1 MLFPHDFG
9 TTPWILYL
17 SYFIPKHEKLFSKF
31 LFTRLSFFLFCDTLK
46 VAKSFSICYENVK
59 ESSNMD
65 FERTFWSKKL
75 NEIRNKKHLTQ
86 QQLADSLGIST
97 KTLSRYEHTGNLRP
111 SIKEKL
117 EEMFPDELSDKQQY
131 ILNDSQLFDT
141 FYNRLHEIF
150 YPDQTSSSTYTPETI
165 FLQVVS
171 LYFSSRDWKNN
182 EDIFYDEN
190 ILAGFCVT
198 LFKTDMNTILSA
210 IFPFTAN
217 KASKK
222 YNKISIA
229 SYDKRTLHCLQN
241 AVFLLTNSFYFQ
253 YRRIQLKNSL
263 NTNFDYYENSTPHYS
278 PDIPSILYHLRNINR
293 YSLDDVSAMI
303 QSFRNDLINRIKE
316 LSNQKQT
323 WEVQSEKEQLEYILS
338 SLKTSS
344 QSLKSYETG
353 KTSPSIPLLEMLA
366 WIYGFRDL
374 SKLMR
379 CDIELGYLSDSP
391 HFTTDPKL
399 SFKTPCSYLA
409 NAYIYLSILQ
419 LQFNHYHVPYS
430 SLPCEFELKPLY
442 QKDSENAISSETT
455 INTFNNLIPGS
466 DFYKTLNKESH
477 SLGIFGFGEIFDRS
491 YPWTIRELSS
501 VSGVSLSTLQRYY
514 KFTSPIQPTIQKVLQ
529 VRNTLIKNPPSE
541 PFLQIH
547 KPFFFR
553 LDELFHSQ
561 IEKGNSK
568 FQEFFLFLQ
577 YSLYLFSN
585 DLDDNLLNDLIHS
598 FSDKACLAYY
608 LPNYKGI
615 DSVDLYVEAT
625 KSETIKIEP
634 EAKEDNT
641 KSYRDTSLD
650 LLAKKIAEILIQSS
664 YLDKYLESYN
674 IPENSKSSDST
685 ENNTDIKRKKELMM
699 GDIITGITNSY
710 KNSTEFQNFL
720 NPYLSDPTDLLNWGD
735 IPGLP
740 DDDTFETSDDDLDE
754 LDRLYQRIG

>member
-1 MLFPHDFG
+1 
-9 TTPWILYL
+9 
-17 SYFIPKHEKLFSKF
+17 
-31 LFTRLSFFLFCDTLK
+31 
-46 VAKSFSICYENVK
+46 
-59 ESSNMD
+59 MD
-65 FERTFWSKKL
+65 SERTFWSKKL
-75 NEIRNKKHLTQ
+75 KEIRSKKHLTQ

-97 KTLSRYEHTGNLRP
+97 KTLSHYEHTGKIRP

-150 YPDQTSSSTYTPETI
+150 YSDQTSPSTYTPETI
-165 FLQVVS
+165 FLRVVS
-171 LYFSSRDWKNN
+171 LYFSARDWKNN
-182 EDIFYDEN
+182 EDIFFGEK

-229 SYDKRTLHCLQN
+229 SYDQRTLYCLQN

-253 YRRIQLKNSL
+253 YRRVQLKKSL
-263 NTNFDYYENSTPHYS
+263 NTNFDYYENPTPHYS

-293 YSLDDVSAMI
+293 YSLDDVSKMI
-303 QSFRNDLINRIKE
+303 QSFRKDLTNRVKE
-316 LSNQKQT
+316 LSNLRQT
-323 WEVQSEKEQLEYILS
+323 KDVQDEKEQLEYILS

-344 QSLKSYETG
+344 QSLKNYESG

-379 CDIELGYLSDSP
+379 CDIELGSSSNPP

-399 SFKTPCSYLA
+399 PSKTSYSYLA
-409 NAYIYLSILQ
+409 NAYIYLSILH

-430 SLPCEFELKPLY
+430 SLPCEFKLKPLY
-442 QKDSENAISSETT
+442 QKDSANAISSETT
-455 INTFNNLIPGS
+455 INTSNNFIPGS
-466 DFYKTLNKESH
+466 DFYKTLNEESTK
-477 SLGIFGFGEIFDRS
+477 LGIFGDVDDDDRF

-501 VSGVSLSTLQRYY
+501 VSGVALSTLQRYY
-514 KFTSPIQPTIQKVLQ
+514 KFTSPAQPTIQKVLQ

-541 PFLQIH
+541 LFLKDNI
-547 KPFFFR
+547 PFFFR
-553 LDELFHSQ
+553 LDKLFHSQ

-710 KNSTEFQNFL
+710 KNSTEFQIFL

>member
-1 MLFPHDFG
+1 
-9 TTPWILYL
+9 
-17 SYFIPKHEKLFSKF
+17 
-31 LFTRLSFFLFCDTLK
+31 
-46 VAKSFSICYENVK
+46 
-59 ESSNMD
+59 MD
-65 FERTFWSKKL
+65 SERTFWSKKL
-75 NEIRNKKHLTQ
+75 KEIRSKKHLTQ

-97 KTLSRYEHTGNLRP
+97 KTLSHYEHTGKIRP

-150 YPDQTSSSTYTPETI
+150 YSDQTFPSTYTPETI
-165 FLQVVS
+165 FLRVVS
-171 LYFSSRDWKNN
+171 LYFSTRDWKNN
-182 EDIFYDEN
+182 EDIFFGEK

-229 SYDKRTLHCLQN
+229 SYDQRTLYCLQN

-253 YRRIQLKNSL
+253 YRRVQLKKSL

-293 YSLDDVSAMI
+293 YSLDDVSKMT
-303 QSFRNDLINRIKE
+303 QSFRKDLTNRIKE
-316 LSNQKQT
+316 LSNLRQT
-323 WEVQSEKEQLEYILS
+323 KDVQDEKEQLEYILS

-344 QSLKSYETG
+344 QSLKNYESG

-379 CDIELGYLSDSP
+379 CDIELGCSSNPP

-399 SFKTPCSYLA
+399 PSKTPYSYLA
-409 NAYIYLSILQ
+409 NAYIFLSILH

-430 SLPCEFELKPLY
+430 SLPCEFKLKPLY

-455 INTFNNLIPGS
+455 INTSNNFIPGS
-466 DFYKTLNKESH
+466 DFYKTLNEESTN
-477 SLGIFGFGEIFDRS
+477 LGIFGDVDDDDRS

-514 KFTSPIQPTIQKVLQ
+514 KFTSPVQPTIQKVLQ

-541 PFLQIH
+541 HFLKYNI
-547 KPFFFR
+547 PFFFR

-561 IEKGNSK
+561 IEKGNSE

-585 DLDDNLLNDLIHS
+585 DLDGNLLNDLIHS

-615 DSVDLYVEAT
+615 DSVDLY
-625 KSETIKIEP
+625 IEVKKTAS

-641 KSYRDTSLD
+641 KSYKDASIEVM
-650 LLAKKIAEILIQSS
+650 AKKIAEILIQSS
-664 YLDKYLESYN
+664 YLDKYLESYH
-674 IPENSKSSDST
+674 IPESSKSSDST
-685 ENNTDIKRKKELMM
+685 DSNADMNRKKELMM
-699 GDIITGITNSY
+699 DDIITSITDSY
-710 KNSTEFQNFL
+710 KNAAEFQNFL
-720 NPYLSDPTDLLNWGD
+720 NQNPADSTDPLNLGD

-740 DDDTFETSDDDLDE
+740 DDDDTFETSDEDLEE
-754 LDRLYQRIG
+754 LDRLYQRIS

>member
-1 MLFPHDFG
+1 
-9 TTPWILYL
+9 
-17 SYFIPKHEKLFSKF
+17 
-31 LFTRLSFFLFCDTLK
+31 
-46 VAKSFSICYENVK
+46 
-59 ESSNMD
+59 MD
-65 FERTFWSKKL
+65 SERTFWSKKL
-75 NEIRNKKHLTQ
+75 KEIRSKKHLTQ
-86 QQLADSLGIST
+86 QQLADSLRIST
-97 KTLSRYEHTGNLRP
+97 KTLSHYEHTGKIRP

-150 YPDQTSSSTYTPETI
+150 YSDQTSPSTYTPETI
-165 FLQVVS
+165 FLRVVS
-171 LYFSSRDWKNN
+171 LYFSTRDWKNN
-182 EDIFYDEN
+182 EDIFYDEK

-229 SYDKRTLHCLQN
+229 SYDKRTLYCLQN

-253 YRRIQLKNSL
+253 YRRVQLKKSH

-293 YSLDDVSAMI
+293 YSLDDVSKMI
-303 QSFRNDLINRIKE
+303 QSFRKDLTNMIKE
-316 LSNQKQT
+316 LSNLRQT
-323 WEVQSEKEQLEYILS
+323 KDVQDEKEQLEYILS
-338 SLKTSS
+338 NLKTSS
-344 QSLKSYETG
+344 QSLKNYENG

-379 CDIELGYLSDSP
+379 CDIELGSSSNPP

-399 SFKTPCSYLA
+399 PSKTPFSYLA
-409 NAYIYLSILQ
+409 NAYIYLSILH

-430 SLPCEFELKPLY
+430 SLPCEFKLKPLY

-455 INTFNNLIPGS
+455 INTSNNFIPGS
-466 DFYKTLNKESH
+466 DFYKILNKESNN
-477 SLGIFGFGEIFDRS
+477 LGIFGDVDDDDRS
-491 YPWTIRELSS
+491 YPWTIRELSA
-501 VSGVSLSTLQRYY
+501 VSGVPLSTLQRYY
-514 KFTSPIQPTIQKVLQ
+514 KFTSPVQPTIQKVLQ

-541 PFLQIH
+541 PFLQKY

-553 LDELFHSQ
+553 LDKLFHSQ

-585 DLDDNLLNDLIHS
+585 GLDDNLLNDLLDS
-598 FSDKACLAYY
+598 FAHTAYLAYY
-608 LPNYKGI
+608 LPNYDGI
-615 DSVDLYVEAT
+615 YSLNLY
-625 KSETIKIEP
+625 IEVKKTES

-641 KSYRDTSLD
+641 KSYKDASID
-650 LLAKKIAEILIQSS
+650 VMAKKIAEILIQSS
-664 YLDKYLESYN
+664 YLDKYLESYH
-674 IPENSKSSDST
+674 IPESSKSSDST
-685 ENNTDIKRKKELMM
+685 DSNADMNRKKELMM
-699 GDIITGITNSY
+699 DDIITSITDSY
-710 KNSTEFQNFL
+710 KNAEEFQNFL
-720 NPYLSDPTDLLNWGD
+720 NPYLYDPTDPLNLGD

-740 DDDTFETSDDDLDE
+740 DDDIFDLSDDDLDE
-754 LDRLYQRIG
+754 IDRLMLED

>member
-1 MLFPHDFG
+1 
-9 TTPWILYL
+9 
-17 SYFIPKHEKLFSKF
+17 
-31 LFTRLSFFLFCDTLK
+31 
-46 VAKSFSICYENVK
+46 
-59 ESSNMD
+59 
-65 FERTFWSKKL
+65 
-75 NEIRNKKHLTQ
+75 
-86 QQLADSLGIST
+86 
-97 KTLSRYEHTGNLRP
+97 
-111 SIKEKL
+111 
-117 EEMFPDELSDKQQY
+117 
-131 ILNDSQLFDT
+131 
-141 FYNRLHEIF
+141 
-150 YPDQTSSSTYTPETI
+150 
-165 FLQVVS
+165 
-171 LYFSSRDWKNN
+171 
-182 EDIFYDEN
+182 
-190 ILAGFCVT
+190 
-198 LFKTDMNTILSA
+198 
-210 IFPFTAN
+210 
-217 KASKK
+217 
-222 YNKISIA
+222 
-229 SYDKRTLHCLQN
+229 
-241 AVFLLTNSFYFQ
+241 
-253 YRRIQLKNSL
+253 
-263 NTNFDYYENSTPHYS
+263 
-278 PDIPSILYHLRNINR
+278 
-293 YSLDDVSAMI
+293 
-303 QSFRNDLINRIKE
+303 
-316 LSNQKQT
+316 
-323 WEVQSEKEQLEYILS
+323 
-338 SLKTSS
+338 
-344 QSLKSYETG
+344 
-353 KTSPSIPLLEMLA
+353 MLA

-379 CDIELGYLSDSP
+379 CDIELEYLSDSP

-399 SFKTPCSYLA
+399 PSKTPCSYLA
-409 NAYIYLSILQ
+409 NAYIYLSILH

-477 SLGIFGFGEIFDRS
+477 SLGIFGVGEIFDRS

-710 KNSTEFQNFL
+710 KISTEFQNFL

>member
-1 MLFPHDFG
+1 
-9 TTPWILYL
+9 
-17 SYFIPKHEKLFSKF
+17 
-31 LFTRLSFFLFCDTLK
+31 
-46 VAKSFSICYENVK
+46 
-59 ESSNMD
+59 MD
-65 FERTFWSKKL
+65 SERTFWSKKL
-75 NEIRNKKHLTQ
+75 KEIRSKKHLTQ

-97 KTLSRYEHTGNLRP
+97 KTLSHYEHTGKIRP

-150 YPDQTSSSTYTPETI
+150 YSDQTSPSTYTPETI
-165 FLQVVS
+165 FLRVVS
-171 LYFSSRDWKNN
+171 LYFSTRDWKNN
-182 EDIFYDEN
+182 EDIFYDEK

-229 SYDKRTLHCLQN
+229 SYDKRTLYCLQN

-253 YRRIQLKNSL
+253 YRRVQLKKSH

-303 QSFRNDLINRIKE
+303 QSFRKDLTNRIKE
-316 LSNQKQT
+316 LSHQKQT

-344 QSLKSYETG
+344 QSLKSYESG

-379 CDIELGYLSDSP
+379 CDIELGCSSNPP

-399 SFKTPCSYLA
+399 PSKTPYSYLA
-409 NAYIYLSILQ
+409 NAYIYLSILH

-430 SLPCEFELKPLY
+430 SLPCEFKLKPLY

-455 INTFNNLIPGS
+455 INTSNNFIPGS
-466 DFYKTLNKESH
+466 DFYKILNKESNN
-477 SLGIFGFGEIFDRS
+477 LGIFGDVDDDDRS

-541 PFLQIH
+541 PFLQKY

-553 LDELFHSQ
+553 LDKLFHSQ
-561 IEKGNSK
+561 IKNGNSE

-585 DLDDNLLNDLIHS
+585 DLDVNLLNDLIHS
-598 FSDKACLAYY
+598 FADKACLAYY
-608 LPNYKGI
+608 LPSYKGI
-615 DSVDLYVEAT
+615 DSVDLYVEVKKT
-625 KSETIKIEP
+625 ES

-641 KSYRDTSLD
+641 KSYQDASIEVM
-650 LLAKKIAEILIQSS
+650 AKKIAEILIQSS
-664 YLDKYLESYN
+664 YLDKYLESYH
-674 IPENSKSSDST
+674 IPESSKSSDST
-685 ENNTDIKRKKELMM
+685 DSNADMNRKKELMM
-699 GDIITGITNSY
+699 DDIITSITDSY
-710 KNSTEFQNFL
+710 KNAAEFQNFL
-720 NPYLSDPTDLLNWGD
+720 NQNPADSTDPLNLGD
-735 IPGLP
+735 IPSLP
-740 DDDTFETSDDDLDE
+740 DDDDTFETSDEDLEE
-754 LDRLYQRIG
+754 LDRLYQSIS

>member
-1 MLFPHDFG
+1 
-9 TTPWILYL
+9 
-17 SYFIPKHEKLFSKF
+17 
-31 LFTRLSFFLFCDTLK
+31 
-46 VAKSFSICYENVK
+46 
-59 ESSNMD
+59 MD
-65 FERTFWSKKL
+65 SERTFWSKKL
-75 NEIRNKKHLTQ
+75 KEIRSKKHLTQ

-97 KTLSRYEHTGNLRP
+97 KTLSHYEHTGKIRP

-150 YPDQTSSSTYTPETI
+150 YSDQTSPSTYTPETI
-165 FLQVVS
+165 FLRVVS
-171 LYFSSRDWKNN
+171 LYFSTRDWKNN
-182 EDIFYDEN
+182 EDIFFGEK

-229 SYDKRTLHCLQN
+229 SYDQRTLYCLQN

-253 YRRIQLKNSL
+253 YRRVQLKKSL
-263 NTNFDYYENSTPHYS
+263 NTNFDYYENPTPHYS

-293 YSLDDVSAMI
+293 YSLDDVSKMT
-303 QSFRNDLINRIKE
+303 QSFRKDLTNRIKE
-316 LSNQKQT
+316 LSNLRQT
-323 WEVQSEKEQLEYILS
+323 KDVQDEKEQLEYILS

-344 QSLKSYETG
+344 QSLKNYESG

-379 CDIELGYLSDSP
+379 CDIELGSSSNPP

-399 SFKTPCSYLA
+399 PSKTSYSYLA
-409 NAYIYLSILQ
+409 NAYIYLSILH

-430 SLPCEFELKPLY
+430 SLPCEFKLKPLY
-442 QKDSENAISSETT
+442 QKDSANAISSETT
-455 INTFNNLIPGS
+455 INTSNNFIPGS
-466 DFYKTLNKESH
+466 DFYKTLNEESTK
-477 SLGIFGFGEIFDRS
+477 LGIFGDVDDDDRF

-501 VSGVSLSTLQRYY
+501 VSGVALSTLQRYY
-514 KFTSPIQPTIQKVLQ
+514 KFTSPAQPTIQKVLQ

-541 PFLQIH
+541 LFLKDNI
-547 KPFFFR
+547 PFFFR
-553 LDELFHSQ
+553 LDKLFHSQ
-561 IEKGNSK
+561 IKNGNSE

-585 DLDDNLLNDLIHS
+585 DLDGNLLNDLIHS
-598 FSDKACLAYY
+598 FADKACLAYY
-608 LPNYKGI
+608 LPSYKGI
-615 DSVDLYVEAT
+615 DSVDLYVEVKKT
-625 KSETIKIEP
+625 ES

-641 KSYRDTSLD
+641 KSYQDASIEVM
-650 LLAKKIAEILIQSS
+650 AKKIAEILIQSS
-664 YLDKYLESYN
+664 YLDKYLESYH
-674 IPENSKSSDST
+674 IPESSKSSDST
-685 ENNTDIKRKKELMM
+685 DSNADMNRKKELMM
-699 GDIITGITNSY
+699 DDIITSITDSY
-710 KNSTEFQNFL
+710 KNAEEFQNFL
-720 NPYLSDPTDLLNWGD
+720 NPYLYDPTDPLNLGD

-740 DDDTFETSDDDLDE
+740 DDDIFDLSDDDLDE
-754 LDRLYQRIG
+754 IDRLMLED

>member
-1 MLFPHDFG
+1 M
-9 TTPWILYL
+9 IL
-17 SYFIPKHEKLFSKF
+17 SKIRMEFSRKL
-31 LFTRLSFFLFCDTLK
+31 
-46 VAKSFSICYENVK
+46 
-59 ESSNMD
+59 
-65 FERTFWSKKL
+65 RT
-75 NEIRNKKHLTQ
+75 IRSQNHLTQ
-86 QQLADSLGIST
+86 KQLADSLGIST
-97 KTLSRYEHTGNLRP
+97 KTLSHYEHTGKIRP

-150 YPDQTSSSTYTPETI
+150 YSDQTSPSTYTPETI
-165 FLQVVS
+165 FLRVVS
-171 LYFSSRDWKNN
+171 LYFSARDWKNN
-182 EDIFYDEN
+182 EDIFFGEK

-229 SYDKRTLHCLQN
+229 SYDQRTLYCLQN

-293 YSLDDVSAMI
+293 YSLDDVSKMI
-303 QSFRNDLINRIKE
+303 QSFRKDLTNRVKE
-316 LSNQKQT
+316 LSNLRQT
-323 WEVQSEKEQLEYILS
+323 KDVQDEKEQLEYILS

-344 QSLKSYETG
+344 QSLKNYESG

-379 CDIELGYLSDSP
+379 CDIELGSSSNPP

-399 SFKTPCSYLA
+399 PSKTSYSYLA
-409 NAYIYLSILQ
+409 NAYIYLSILH

-430 SLPCEFELKPLY
+430 SLPCEFKLKPLY
-442 QKDSENAISSETT
+442 QKDSANAISSETT
-455 INTFNNLIPGS
+455 INTSNNFIPGS
-466 DFYKTLNKESH
+466 DFYKTLNEESTK
-477 SLGIFGFGEIFDRS
+477 LGIFGDVDDDDRF

-501 VSGVSLSTLQRYY
+501 VSGVALSTLQRYY
-514 KFTSPIQPTIQKVLQ
+514 KFTSPAQPTIQKVLQ

-541 PFLQIH
+541 LFLKDNI
-547 KPFFFR
+547 PFFFR
-553 LDELFHSQ
+553 LDKLFHSQ
-561 IEKGNSK
+561 IEKGNSE

-585 DLDDNLLNDLIHS
+585 DLDGNLLNDLIHS
-598 FSDKACLAYY
+598 FADKACLAYY
-608 LPNYKGI
+608 LPSYKGI
-615 DSVDLYVEAT
+615 DSVDLYVEVKKT
-625 KSETIKIEP
+625 ES

-641 KSYRDTSLD
+641 KSYQDASIEVM
-650 LLAKKIAEILIQSS
+650 AKKIAEILIQSS
-664 YLDKYLESYN
+664 YLDKYLESYH
-674 IPENSKSSDST
+674 IPESSKSSDST

-699 GDIITGITNSY
+699 DDIITSITDSY
-710 KNSTEFQNFL
+710 KNAAEFQNFL
-720 NPYLSDPTDLLNWGD
+720 NQNPADSRNSFHFED
-735 IPGLP
+735 IPCDATCGN
-740 DDDTFETSDDDLDE
+740 TFETSDEDLEE
-754 LDRLYQRIG
+754 LDRLYQSIS

>member
-1 MLFPHDFG
+1 
-9 TTPWILYL
+9 
-17 SYFIPKHEKLFSKF
+17 
-31 LFTRLSFFLFCDTLK
+31 
-46 VAKSFSICYENVK
+46 
-59 ESSNMD
+59 MD
-65 FERTFWSKKL
+65 SERTFWSKKL
-75 NEIRNKKHLTQ
+75 KEIRSKKHLTQ

-97 KTLSRYEHTGNLRP
+97 KTLSHYEHTGKIRP

-150 YPDQTSSSTYTPETI
+150 YSDQTSPSTYTPETI
-165 FLQVVS
+165 FLRVVS
-171 LYFSSRDWKNN
+171 LYFSTRDWKNN
-182 EDIFYDEN
+182 EDIFYDEK

-229 SYDKRTLHCLQN
+229 SYDQRTLYCLQN

-253 YRRIQLKNSL
+253 YRRIQLKKSL

-293 YSLDDVSAMI
+293 YSLDDVSKMI
-303 QSFRNDLINRIKE
+303 QSFRKDLTNRVKE
-316 LSNQKQT
+316 LSNLRQT
-323 WEVQSEKEQLEYILS
+323 KDVQDKKEQLEYILS
-338 SLKTSS
+338 NLKTSS
-344 QSLKSYETG
+344 QSLKNYENG

-379 CDIELGYLSDSP
+379 CDIELGSSSNPP
-391 HFTTDPKL
+391 HFTTDPK
-399 SFKTPCSYLA
+399 SPSKTPYSYLA
-409 NAYIYLSILQ
+409 NAYIYLSILH

-430 SLPCEFELKPLY
+430 SLPCEFKLKPLY

-455 INTFNNLIPGS
+455 INTSNNFIPGS
-466 DFYKTLNKESH
+466 DFYKTLNEESTK
-477 SLGIFGFGEIFDRS
+477 LGIFGDVDDDDRF

-501 VSGVSLSTLQRYY
+501 VSGVALSTLQRYY
-514 KFTSPIQPTIQKVLQ
+514 KFTSPAQPTIQKVLQ

-541 PFLQIH
+541 LFLKDNI
-547 KPFFFR
+547 PFFFR

-561 IEKGNSK
+561 IEKGNSE

-585 DLDDNLLNDLIHS
+585 DLDGNLLNDLIHS
-598 FSDKACLAYY
+598 FADKACLAYY
-608 LPNYKGI
+608 LPSYKGI
-615 DSVDLYVEAT
+615 DSVDLYVEVKKT
-625 KSETIKIEP
+625 ES

-641 KSYRDTSLD
+641 KSYQDASIEVM
-650 LLAKKIAEILIQSS
+650 AKKIAEILIQSS
-664 YLDKYLESYN
+664 YLDKYLESYH
-674 IPENSKSSDST
+674 IPESSKSSDSI
-685 ENNTDIKRKKELMM
+685 ESNADMNRKKELMM
-699 GDIITGITNSY
+699 DDIITSITDSY
-710 KNSTEFQNFL
+710 KNAAEFQNFL
-720 NPYLSDPTDLLNWGD
+720 NQNPADSTDPLNLGD

-740 DDDTFETSDDDLDE
+740 DDDIFDLSDDDLDE
-754 LDRLYQRIG
+754 IDRLMLED

>member
-1 MLFPHDFG
+1 
-9 TTPWILYL
+9 
-17 SYFIPKHEKLFSKF
+17 
-31 LFTRLSFFLFCDTLK
+31 
-46 VAKSFSICYENVK
+46 
-59 ESSNMD
+59 MD
-65 FERTFWSKKL
+65 SERTFWSKKL
-75 NEIRNKKHLTQ
+75 KEIRSKKHLTQ
-86 QQLADSLGIST
+86 QPLADSLGIST
-97 KTLSRYEHTGNLRP
+97 KTLSHYEHTGKIRP

-150 YPDQTSSSTYTPETI
+150 YSDQTSPSTYTPETI
-165 FLQVVS
+165 FLRVVS
-171 LYFSSRDWKNN
+171 LYFSTRDWKNN
-182 EDIFYDEN
+182 EDIFFGEK

-229 SYDKRTLHCLQN
+229 SYDQRTLYCLQN

-253 YRRIQLKNSL
+253 YRRVQLKKSL
-263 NTNFDYYENSTPHYS
+263 NTNFDYYENPTPHYS

-293 YSLDDVSAMI
+293 YSLDDVSKMI
-303 QSFRNDLINRIKE
+303 QSFRKDLTNRVKE
-316 LSNQKQT
+316 LSNLRQT
-323 WEVQSEKEQLEYILS
+323 KDVQDEKEQLEYILS

-344 QSLKSYETG
+344 QSLKNYESG

-379 CDIELGYLSDSP
+379 CDIELGSSSNPP

-399 SFKTPCSYLA
+399 PSKTSYSYLA
-409 NAYIYLSILQ
+409 NAYIYLSILH

-430 SLPCEFELKPLY
+430 SLPCEFKLKPLY
-442 QKDSENAISSETT
+442 QKDSANAISSETT
-455 INTFNNLIPGS
+455 INTSNNFIPGS
-466 DFYKTLNKESH
+466 DFYKTLNEESTK
-477 SLGIFGFGEIFDRS
+477 LGIFGDVDDNNRS
-491 YPWTIRELSS
+491 YPWTIRELSA
-501 VSGVSLSTLQRYY
+501 VSDVPLSTLQRYY
-514 KFTSPIQPTIQKVLQ
+514 KFTSPVQPTIQKVLQ

-541 PFLQIH
+541 LFLKDNI
-547 KPFFFR
+547 PFFFR

-561 IEKGNSK
+561 IEKGNSE

-585 DLDDNLLNDLIHS
+585 DLDGNLLNDLIHS
-598 FSDKACLAYY
+598 FADKACLAYY
-608 LPNYKGI
+608 LPSYKGI
-615 DSVDLYVEAT
+615 DSVDLYVEVKKT
-625 KSETIKIEP
+625 ES

-641 KSYRDTSLD
+641 KSYQDASIEVM
-650 LLAKKIAEILIQSS
+650 AKKIAEILIQSS
-664 YLDKYLESYN
+664 YLDKYLESYH
-674 IPENSKSSDST
+674 IPESSKSSDSI
-685 ENNTDIKRKKELMM
+685 ESNADMNRKKELMM
-699 GDIITGITNSY
+699 DDIITSITDSY
-710 KNSTEFQNFL
+710 KNAAEFQNFL
-720 NPYLSDPTDLLNWGD
+720 NQNPADSTDPLNLGD

-740 DDDTFETSDDDLDE
+740 DDDIFDLSDDDLDE
-754 LDRLYQRIG
+754 IDRLMLED

>member
-1 MLFPHDFG
+1 
-9 TTPWILYL
+9 
-17 SYFIPKHEKLFSKF
+17 
-31 LFTRLSFFLFCDTLK
+31 
-46 VAKSFSICYENVK
+46 
-59 ESSNMD
+59 MD
-65 FERTFWSKKL
+65 SERTFWSKKL
-75 NEIRNKKHLTQ
+75 KEIRSKKHLTQ
-86 QQLADSLGIST
+86 QQLADSLRIST
-97 KTLSRYEHTGNLRP
+97 KTLSHYEHTGKIRP

-150 YPDQTSSSTYTPETI
+150 YSDQTSPSTYTPETI
-165 FLQVVS
+165 FLRVVS
-171 LYFSSRDWKNN
+171 LYFSTRDWKNN
-182 EDIFYDEN
+182 EDIFYDEK

-229 SYDKRTLHCLQN
+229 SYDKRTLYCLQN

-253 YRRIQLKNSL
+253 YRRVQLKKSH

-293 YSLDDVSAMI
+293 YSLDDVSKMI
-303 QSFRNDLINRIKE
+303 QSFRKDLTNMIKE
-316 LSNQKQT
+316 LSNLRQT
-323 WEVQSEKEQLEYILS
+323 KDVQDEKEQLEYILS
-338 SLKTSS
+338 NLKTSS
-344 QSLKSYETG
+344 QSLKNYENG

-379 CDIELGYLSDSP
+379 CDIELGSSSNPP

-399 SFKTPCSYLA
+399 PSKTPFSYLA
-409 NAYIYLSILQ
+409 NAYIYLSILH

-430 SLPCEFELKPLY
+430 SLPCEFKLKPLY

-455 INTFNNLIPGS
+455 INTSNNFIPGS
-466 DFYKTLNKESH
+466 DFYKILNKESNN
-477 SLGIFGFGEIFDRS
+477 LGIFGDVDDDDRS
-491 YPWTIRELSS
+491 YPWTIRELSA
-501 VSGVSLSTLQRYY
+501 VSGVPLSTLQRYY
-514 KFTSPIQPTIQKVLQ
+514 KFTSPVQPTIQKVLQ

-541 PFLQIH
+541 PFLQKY

-553 LDELFHSQ
+553 LDKLFHSQ

-585 DLDDNLLNDLIHS
+585 DLDDNLLNDLLDS
-598 FSDKACLAYY
+598 FAHTAYLAYY
-608 LPNYKGI
+608 LPNYDGI
-615 DSVDLYVEAT
+615 YSLNLY
-625 KSETIKIEP
+625 IEVKKTES

-641 KSYRDTSLD
+641 KSYKDASID
-650 LLAKKIAEILIQSS
+650 VMAKKIAEILIQSS
-664 YLDKYLESYN
+664 YLDKYLESYH
-674 IPENSKSSDST
+674 IPESSKSSDST
-685 ENNTDIKRKKELMM
+685 DSNADMNRKKELMM
-699 GDIITGITNSY
+699 DDIITSITDSY
-710 KNSTEFQNFL
+710 KNAEEFQNFL
-720 NPYLSDPTDLLNWGD
+720 NPYLYDPTDPLNLGD

-740 DDDTFETSDDDLDE
+740 DDDIFDLSDDDLDE
-754 LDRLYQRIG
+754 IDRLMLED

>member
-1 MLFPHDFG
+1 
-9 TTPWILYL
+9 
-17 SYFIPKHEKLFSKF
+17 
-31 LFTRLSFFLFCDTLK
+31 
-46 VAKSFSICYENVK
+46 
-59 ESSNMD
+59 MD
-65 FERTFWSKKL
+65 SERTFWSKKL
-75 NEIRNKKHLTQ
+75 KEIRSKKHLTQ

-97 KTLSRYEHTGNLRP
+97 KTLSHYEHTGKIRP

-141 FYNRLHEIF
+141 FYNRLNEIF
-150 YPDQTSSSTYTPETI
+150 YSDQTSPSTYTPETI
-165 FLQVVS
+165 FLRVVS
-171 LYFSSRDWKNN
+171 LYFSTRDWKNN
-182 EDIFYDEN
+182 EDIFFGEK

-229 SYDKRTLHCLQN
+229 SYDQRTLYCLQN

-253 YRRIQLKNSL
+253 YRRVQLKKSL
-263 NTNFDYYENSTPHYS
+263 NTNFDYYENPTPHYS

-293 YSLDDVSAMI
+293 YSLDDVSKMI
-303 QSFRNDLINRIKE
+303 QSFRKDLTNRVKE
-316 LSNQKQT
+316 LSNLRQT
-323 WEVQSEKEQLEYILS
+323 KDVQDEKEQLEYILS
-338 SLKTSS
+338 NLKTSS
-344 QSLKSYETG
+344 QSLKNYENG

-379 CDIELGYLSDSP
+379 CDIELGSSSNPP
-391 HFTTDPKL
+391 HFTTDPK
-399 SFKTPCSYLA
+399 SPSKTPYSYLA
-409 NAYIYLSILQ
+409 NAYIYLSILH

-430 SLPCEFELKPLY
+430 SLPCEFKLKPLY
-442 QKDSENAISSETT
+442 QKDSENAISSDTT
-455 INTFNNLIPGS
+455 INTSNNFIPGS
-466 DFYKTLNKESH
+466 DFYKTLNEESTK
-477 SLGIFGFGEIFDRS
+477 LGIFGDVDDNNRS
-491 YPWTIRELSS
+491 YPWTIRELSA
-501 VSGVSLSTLQRYY
+501 VSDVPLSTLQRYY
-514 KFTSPIQPTIQKVLQ
+514 KFTSPVQPTIQKVLQ

-541 PFLQIH
+541 LFLKDNI
-547 KPFFFR
+547 PFFFR

-561 IEKGNSK
+561 IEKGNSE

-585 DLDDNLLNDLIHS
+585 DLDGNLLNDLIHS

-615 DSVDLYVEAT
+615 DSVELYIEV
-625 KSETIKIEP
+625 KKIES

-641 KSYRDTSLD
+641 KSYKDASID
-650 LLAKKIAEILIQSS
+650 VMAKKIAEILIQSS
-664 YLDKYLESYN
+664 YLDKYLESYH
-674 IPENSKSSDST
+674 IPESSKSSDST
-685 ENNTDIKRKKELMM
+685 DSNADMNRKKELMM
-699 GDIITGITNSY
+699 DDIITSITDSY
-710 KNSTEFQNFL
+710 KNAAEFQNFL
-720 NPYLSDPTDLLNWGD
+720 NQNPADSTDPLNLGD

-740 DDDTFETSDDDLDE
+740 DDDDTFETSDEDLEE
-754 LDRLYQRIG
+754 LDRLYQSIS

>member
-1 MLFPHDFG
+1 
-9 TTPWILYL
+9 
-17 SYFIPKHEKLFSKF
+17 
-31 LFTRLSFFLFCDTLK
+31 
-46 VAKSFSICYENVK
+46 
-59 ESSNMD
+59 MD
-65 FERTFWSKKL
+65 SERTFWSKKL

-97 KTLSRYEHTGNLRP
+97 KTLSRYEHTGKIRP

-117 EEMFPDELSDKQQY
+117 EGMFPDELSDKQQY

-150 YPDQTSSSTYTPETI
+150 YPDQTSPSTYTPETI

-222 YNKISIA
+222 YNKISIS

-253 YRRIQLKNSL
+253 YRRVQLKKSH

-303 QSFRNDLINRIKE
+303 QSFRNDLTNRIKE
-316 LSNQKQT
+316 FSNQKQT
-323 WEVQSEKEQLEYILS
+323 WVVQNEKEQLEYILF

-344 QSLKSYETG
+344 QSLKSYESG

-379 CDIELGYLSDSP
+379 CDIELGYSSDSP

-399 SFKTPCSYLA
+399 PSKTPCSYLA
-409 NAYIYLSILQ
+409 NAYIYLSILH
-419 LQFNHYHVPYS
+419 LQFNHCHVPYS
-430 SLPCEFELKPLY
+430 SLPCEFELKPLH

-477 SLGIFGFGEIFDRS
+477 SLGIFGVGEIFDRS

-541 PFLQIH
+541 PFLQTY

-561 IEKGNSK
+561 IEKGNSE

-577 YSLYLFSN
+577 YSLHLFSN
-585 DLDDNLLNDLIHS
+585 GSDNNLVNSLLHS
-598 FSDKACLAYY
+598 FADKACLAYY
-608 LPNYKGI
+608 LPNYDGI
-615 DSVDLYVEAT
+615 YSLDLY
-625 KSETIKIEP
+625 IEVKKTDS

-641 KSYRDTSLD
+641 KSYKDTSIEVM
-650 LLAKKIAEILIQSS
+650 AKKIAEILIQSS
-664 YLDKYLESYN
+664 YLDKYLESYH
-674 IPENSKSSDST
+674 IPESSKSSDSIDS
-685 ENNTDIKRKKELMM
+685 NADMNRKKELMM
-699 GDIITGITNSY
+699 DDIITSITDSY
-710 KNSTEFQNFL
+710 KNAAEFQNFL
-720 NPYLSDPTDLLNWGD
+720 NQNPADPRNLLHFED
-735 IPGLP
+735 IPCDLP
-740 DDDTFETSDDDLDE
+740 FDDIFDLSDDDLDE
-754 LDRLYQRIG
+754 IDRLMSDDDLDEIDLFMSGDYLKKI